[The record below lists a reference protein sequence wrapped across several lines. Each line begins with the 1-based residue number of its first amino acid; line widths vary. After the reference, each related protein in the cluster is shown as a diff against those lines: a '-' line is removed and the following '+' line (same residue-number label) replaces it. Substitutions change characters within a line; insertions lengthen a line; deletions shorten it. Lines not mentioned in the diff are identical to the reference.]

1 MLNPVKAEQYL
12 SELELI
18 RSSRLALPSRIMA
31 LAKLF
36 DRVVKAITT
45 DEMVAFRNFYARF
58 RYLLATLSL
67 RDVERR
73 NLENF
78 RRLLKDGEKAN
89 EKAFEQ
95 GGMLMKQLLAL
106 ASGEQPVKEAGFQEG
121 YFTRLYPRRNYKK
134 LTDLKLL
141 CSSWTELQND
151 NGQLYFVLSAFDL
164 EDLGELVKIIIRRDE
179 YYNYTQIRT
188 WLKENAILY
197 IQNIRPVGEANVC
210 PSDEP
215 LEAVPGNEYET
226 TFDTLIT
233 LEPDYLVD
241 ATEVG
246 ECYTNYGPYSDLFFL
261 NRLVSDLPGAAAI
274 KGSIVGYYL
283 DELVRNPGRDKEEI
297 YLNAQR
303 LYAMK
308 AAQLGKREMQ
318 EVRKSIYTEHLP
330 NIMKLVGREA
340 TKELWIEPTYFS
352 TEYGLQGR
360 LDLLCKKDGVQ
371 DIIELKSGSSPNPN
385 AGRMA
390 FPNHKMQVVCYDMML
405 ESTYGKD
412 RKGFNAVFYSKCQI
426 SPYRHLVSEHREKM
440 QILEQRNEIVA
451 QIFRLAAK
459 DFSVLERIK
468 LQGIPGLPVFKDQ
481 VLTLFQKAY
490 EPGRIATE
498 YYQEMVSFLIREN
511 INTKVGHLLKEEE
524 EDQPNGF
531 AGLWL
536 DSLEVKLD
544 DFRIIYDL
552 ETVEIREGHGFV
564 HLNFT
569 RKIDHAFR
577 KGDLVILYPKSDDG
591 YHVLHHHILKGSLD
605 EIHPDRLVVC
615 LNNKQ
620 TDYKFIRDHRTWAL
634 EPDIFEKNYWSAVSC
649 LFNVLTAG
657 GRKKK
662 LLFGHEQPVFV
673 REQLYTGVGLTET
686 QRDVLQQA
694 LDARDYYLLQGPPG
708 TGKTST
714 FLVHYVRESR
724 RKADKP
730 IVVLAFTNKAVDKI
744 CEAFRSPREGAA
756 IPYLRLGSR
765 HVQDNNLFTEQIKDN
780 DNPDSWRK
788 VIDGHKVFVSTVTTF
803 HNNWQL
809 LRQFIPFN
817 EVVVDEASQLTE
829 AVLSSVLALFDKFVL
844 IGDHKQLPAVITQD
858 EHFCQ
863 IDSKYLNQLGISDL
877 RVSLFERLID
887 NARRKGWTEAY
898 GQLRD
903 HYRMHEDIAALIS
916 RHYRVELKACL
927 YSQTSRQPVYSLP
940 DGHFFRSLGDRR
952 VVFMETPAEGGPKR
966 NDKEALMA
974 ATIVHEL
981 VASGAVR
988 PADIGIITPF
998 RAQIA
1003 AIKEHLRPELLRSEE
1018 LIIDTVERYQGD
1030 ERKII
1035 IFSTTIQD
1043 ARQIRTIQSV
1053 AEDEVS
1059 LVDRKLLVCIS
1070 RAVEQL
1076 IILGNS
1082 RALTA
1087 SASYQDLLSYSAKY

>member
-18 RSSRLALPSRIMA
+18 RGSRIALPSRIMA
-31 LAKLF
+31 LGKLF

-58 RYLLATLSL
+58 RYLLATLPL

-78 RRLLKDGEKAN
+78 RRLLKDREKTN

-95 GGMLMKQLLAL
+95 GGMLMKQLLVL
-106 ASGEQPVKEAGFQEG
+106 SSGEQPEKEAGYQEG
-121 YFTRLYPRRNYKK
+121 YFTRLYPKRNYTK

-151 NGQLYFVLSAFDL
+151 NGKIYFILSAYDL
-164 EDLGELVKIIIRRDE
+164 EDLGELVKIVVRRDE
-179 YYNYTQIRT
+179 YYNYTQIRA

-197 IQNIRPVGEANVC
+197 VQNIRPIGE
-210 PSDEP
+210 E
-215 LEAVPGNEYET
+215 GNEYET

-246 ECYTNYGPYSDLFFL
+246 ECYTNYGAYSDLFFL
-261 NRLVSDLPGAAAI
+261 NRLVSDLPGAAAL

-283 DELVRNPGRDKEEI
+283 DELVRDPQRDKEEI

-451 QIFRLAAK
+451 QIYRLATK

-468 LQGIPGLPVFKDQ
+468 VQGIQGLPVFKDQ

-511 INTKVGHLLKEEE
+511 INTKVGNLLKEDE

-536 DSLEVKLD
+536 DNLEVKLD

-552 ETVEIREGHGFV
+552 ETVEIREGQGYV

-605 EIHPDRLVVC
+605 EVHPDRLVVC

-620 TDYKFIRDHRTWAL
+620 TDYKFIRDHKTWAV
-634 EPDIFEKNYWSAVSC
+634 EPDIFEKNYWSGISC
-649 LFNVLTAG
+649 LFNVLTASA
-657 GRKKK
+657 RKKK
-662 LLFGHEQPVFV
+662 ILFGHEQPVFL
-673 REQLYTGVGLTET
+673 REQLYTSVGLTET

-714 FLVHYVRESR
+714 FLVNYVREGLR
-724 RKADKP
+724 RAGKP

-744 CEAFRSPREGAA
+744 CEAFRKPREGAS

-765 HVQDNNLFTEQIKDN
+765 HVQDNNLFTEQIKDD

-788 VIDGHKVFVSTVTTF
+788 IIDGHKVFVSTVTTF

-829 AVLSSVLALFDKFVL
+829 AVLSSVLTLFDKFVL

-858 EHFCQ
+858 DHLCR
-863 IDSKYLNQLGISDL
+863 INSTYLNQLGIYDL
-877 RVSLFERLID
+877 RVSLFERLMD

-903 HYRMHEDIAALIS
+903 HYRMHEDIAALITK
-916 RHYRVELKACL
+916 HYRVELKAGL
-927 YSQTSRQPVYSLP
+927 SSQSSRAPVYSLP
-940 DGHFFRSLGDRR
+940 EGHFLRPLADQR
-952 VVFMETPAEGGPKR
+952 VAFVETPAEGGPKR

-981 VASGAVR
+981 VATGAVR

-1003 AIKEHLRPELLRSEE
+1003 AIKEHLRPELLRGEE

-1030 ERKII
+1030 ERKVI

-1059 LVDRKLLVCIS
+1059 LVDRKLLVCVS

-1076 IILGNS
+1076 IIIGNS
-1082 RALTA
+1082 RAL
-1087 SASYQDLLSYSAKY
+1087 SASESYRELLAAIGAKLSYSAKY